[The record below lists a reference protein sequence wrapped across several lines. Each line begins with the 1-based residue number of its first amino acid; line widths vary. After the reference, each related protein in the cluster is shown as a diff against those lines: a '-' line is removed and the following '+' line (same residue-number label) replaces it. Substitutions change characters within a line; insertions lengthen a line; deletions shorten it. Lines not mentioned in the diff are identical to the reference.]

1 MNHGYSE
8 YPICRHIKTNGRR
21 CGSPALTTSAF
32 CHFHQKARRSRM
44 RTLSAGTGLSTNVV
58 HPLRNA
64 QSMQQAISMVLN
76 GLASG
81 RIHPKVANRMLH
93 ALSIAAANLYKDQ

>member
-1 MNHGYSE
+1 MNAGYSE
-8 YPICRHIKTNGRR
+8 YPICRHIKTDGRR

-44 RTLSAGTGLSTNVV
+44 RTISAGPGLSTNVLR
-58 HPLRNA
+58 PLHNA
-64 QSMQQAISMVLN
+64 QSIQQAISMVLN

-81 RIHPKVANRMLH
+81 RIHPKVADSMLY
-93 ALSIAAANLYKDQ
+93 ALSVAAANLFKRQ